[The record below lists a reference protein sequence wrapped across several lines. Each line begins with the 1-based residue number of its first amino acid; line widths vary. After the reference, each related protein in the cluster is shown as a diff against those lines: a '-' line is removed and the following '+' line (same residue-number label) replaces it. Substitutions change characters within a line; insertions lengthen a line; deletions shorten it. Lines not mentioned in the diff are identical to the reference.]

1 MSRTSIAARE
11 VPFDVPLSDLVGP
24 LEREDGEAI
33 LAGLEGVSSAAN
45 LQPWH
50 VRVLAPDTLASLSVH
65 ALDALGRP
73 LPNHR
78 GEALR
83 SVPWALLVSMDVG
96 RAKARF
102 GERGA
107 DLFGV
112 QDVAVACSELRRA
125 GWRRG
130 VASHWVREMDWKAV
144 GQALGMLPRR
154 RPQAL
159 LAFGR
164 PDPSASLEWPPSLR
178 WCDVVDGLDGET

>member
-1 MSRTSIAARE
+1 MRSGPLAGRE
-11 VPFDVPLSDLVGP
+11 VPFDVPLDDLVGP
-24 LEREDGEAI
+24 LDRGDREAI
-33 LAGLEGVSSAAN
+33 LAGIEGVSSAAN

-50 VRVLAPDTLASLSVH
+50 VQVLDADAVAAAAAH

-73 LPNHR
+73 TPNHR
-78 GEALR
+78 GRALR
-83 SVPWALLVSMDVG
+83 DVPWVLVVSMDVG

-107 DLFGV
+107 HLFGV

-125 GWRRG
+125 AWRRG
-130 VASHWVREMDWKAV
+130 VASHWVREMAWGAV
-144 GQALGMLPRR
+144 GETLGLSPRR

-164 PDPSASLEWPPSLR
+164 PAPGAALEPPPSLR
-178 WCDVVDGLDGET
+178 WRDVVDATGGEV